1 VIKRSADLLTWIVN
15 LFNPPP
21 LDSIKLP
28 QKAARV
34 LLLTATLVVGSI
46 LVAMLGALGLYLM
59 ERGRELGSAPEFMN
73 GVVILLVGILVNGSC
88 VVVLVQMKRID
99 NHLIPPPSKSDP
111 VVFLGVSPDQLR
123 ASDEATKPQSPP
135 KSSS

>member
-99 NHLIPPPSKSDP
+99 NHLMPPSKNDP
-111 VVFLGVSPDQLR
+111 VVFIGVSPDQLR
-123 ASDEATKPQSPP
+123 TSDEETKPQGPP
-135 KSSS
+135 KSSG